1 MIMRMLSTFTTNA
14 FSLIKIAVGYGMGAY
29 KQHVQPSGSVMQC
42 VDTIVGHLQLIDASQ
57 SSHCG
62 RVLQVTRHTHQRV
75 YYSQI
80 PVRDI

>member
-42 VDTIVGHLQLIDASQ
+42 VDTIADRLRLVDAGL
-57 SSHCG
+57 SSHCVS
-62 RVLQVTRHTHQRV
+62 RVV
-75 YYSQI
+75 
-80 PVRDI
+80 